1 MNTKIRR
8 GARLRLAAL
17 LVTSLVVL
25 AAGPGFA
32 QERLHQITW
41 AHQDPATV
49 SHFIVL
55 VSPTESVTEATREVN
70 VGRPQG
76 TLAGHFTLFSAM
88 VEFEPTEYLA
98 VRAVGHDGLAS
109 APSSWGAM
117 PPSRPGQPLLAED

>member
-55 VSPTESVTEATREVN
+55 VSPTESVTEGRTATTKH
-70 VGRPQG
+70 G
-76 TLAGHFTLFSAM
+76 TIR
-88 VEFEPTEYLA
+88 PTET
-98 VRAVGHDGLAS
+98 VRL
-109 APSSWGAM
+109 
-117 PPSRPGQPLLAED
+117 